1 MYKKINYMAYTD
13 FIAAIDLGTSRIVG
27 MVGKKNEYGVLSI
40 IAYEVETS
48 ASCIRRGCVYNVE
61 ETANKIKRLILK
73 LENKLNGTKIAKV
86 YVGIGGQSLR
96 SVDHTVPKILGTD
109 GVVTDEIIKSLH
121 AECLSYHPDMQD
133 VLAAVSPVYY
143 LDDKPEANP
152 VGIPCTRIEARYK
165 LIVGRPSL
173 KRHVINSIS
182 ERAQI
187 KIAGIIVSPLALGDA
202 VLSDDER
209 DLGSALIGFGAGVT
223 TLTVYKGGNLV
234 HLSVI
239 PMGSNLITRD
249 ITTLHLL
256 ESEAERV
263 KQTYGSAMMDQEN
276 DQSIQ
281 VSLADGLG
289 MREIKLSDLNNV
301 IEARMGEILEN
312 VYARLESI
320 GLEGNLGAGIVIT
333 GGGAALKSLP
343 EVIRKRMKMEVRYSA
358 TRRGIVAS
366 GDLEA
371 GNPSYAVAVGL
382 LMHGTENC
390 AGYVPPKYVSESEHA
405 IFEEEE
411 VFVAAPPVEKVS
423 KPASKPA
430 PASKPKGVG
439 LFKGLSN
446 KFDTMTKNLFDDSE
460 DKS

>member
-1 MYKKINYMAYTD
+1 M
-13 FIAAIDLGTSRIVG
+13 
-27 MVGKKNEYGVLSI
+27 
-40 IAYEVETS
+40 
-48 ASCIRRGCVYNVE
+48 
-61 ETANKIKRLILK
+61 
-73 LENKLNGTKIAKV
+73 
-86 YVGIGGQSLR
+86 
-96 SVDHTVPKILGTD
+96 
-109 GVVTDEIIKSLH
+109 
-121 AECLSYHPDMQD
+121 
-133 VLAAVSPVYY
+133 
-143 LDDKPEANP
+143 
-152 VGIPCTRIEARYK
+152 
-165 LIVGRPSL
+165 
-173 KRHVINSIS
+173 
-182 ERAQI
+182 
-187 KIAGIIVSPLALGDA
+187 VSPLAGGDA

-209 DLGSALIGFGAGVT
+209 DLGCALIGFGAGVT

-411 VFVAAPPVEKVS
+411 VFVAATPVEKVS

-430 PASKPKGVG
+430 PAPKPKGVG

>member
-1 MYKKINYMAYTD
+1 MAYTD

-40 IAYEVETS
+40 IAYEVENS

-61 ETANKIKRLILK
+61 ETANKIKRLVLK
-73 LENKLNGTKIAKV
+73 LENKLQGTKIAKV

-96 SVDHTVPKILGTD
+96 SINHTVPRVLGTE
-109 GVVTDEIIKSLH
+109 GVVTDEIIQSLY
-121 AECLSYHPDMQD
+121 AECLNYHPDMLD
-133 VLAAVSPVYY
+133 VLAAVSPAYF
-143 LDDKPEANP
+143 LDNKPEANP
-152 VGIPCTRIEARYK
+152 VGIPCTRIEVKYK

-173 KRHVINSIS
+173 KRHIINSIS

-202 VLSDDER
+202 VLNDDER
-209 DLGSALIGFGAGVT
+209 DLGCALIGFGAGVT
-223 TLTVYKGGNLV
+223 SLTVYKGGKLV

-249 ITTLHLL
+249 ITSLHLP

-263 KQTYGSAMMDQEN
+263 KQTYGSAMMDQDN

-281 VSLADGLG
+281 VSMADGHG
-289 MREIKLSDLNNV
+289 MREIKLSELNNV
-301 IEARMGEILEN
+301 VEARMGEILEN
-312 VYARLESI
+312 VYARMESI
-320 GLEGNLGAGIVIT
+320 GLEGSLGAGIIIT

-382 LMHGTENC
+382 VMHGTENC
-390 AGYVPPKYVSESEHA
+390 AGYIPPTYISEPESTFSEEKGEA
-405 IFEEEE
+405 
-411 VFVAAPPVEKVS
+411 FVVETPVEKVT
-423 KPASKPA
+423 
-430 PASKPKGVG
+430 KPKPEKKKGGG
-439 LFKGLSN
+439 LFKDLSS
-446 KFDTMTKNLFDDSE
+446 KFDSMTKNLFDDSE
-460 DKS
+460 GKL